1 MSFFMKRFFAVVVVL
16 VLAGAAAYAAGPF
29 FGAKMGVGIGFHG
42 NGKDMDD
49 MIDDLKAEGLSVDE
63 TSGASFIL
71 SPYGGYYF
79 TDKLAVQAEANFM
92 FGQKKTWKLSAGG
105 YSGEITGKYSSLDI
119 PVLLRFDVI
128 NRPALFGVLAGP
140 YLSFPLGDI
149 ELSGA
154 GMSEELSAEGITA
167 GIALGIYGGYPIGPG
182 RIIGDVRF
190 IMDFNPL
197 KVKDSGYTAEVLNRR
212 GLNISAGYEISLGK

>member
-1 MSFFMKRFFAVVVVL
+1 
-16 VLAGAAAYAAGPF
+16 
-29 FGAKMGVGIGFHG
+29 
-42 NGKDMDD
+42 MDD
-49 MIDDLKAEGLSVDE
+49 MIDELKAEGLSVDE

-92 FGQKKTWKLSAGG
+92 FGQKKTWKLSYGG
-105 YSGEITGKYSSLDI
+105 FSGEITGKYSSLDI

-149 ELSGA
+149 ELSFPSEVAEFA
-154 GMSEELSAEGITA
+154 GMPSTYDIDSEGITA

-182 RIIGDVRF
+182 RIVGDVRF
-190 IMDFNPL
+190 ILDFNPL
-197 KVKDSGYTAEVLNRR
+197 KGKAFGSTAEVIKRR